1 MPEFTMLI
9 MMLPLDRGGLKNRA
23 IQVVTKEYDD

>member
-1 MPEFTMLI
+1 
-9 MMLPLDRGGLKNRA
+9 MLPLGRNGFKNRA

>member
-1 MPEFTMLI
+1 
-9 MMLPLDRGGLKNRA
+9 MMLPLGRDGFKNRA